1 MMTAVHD
8 VAATPDQVH
17 WGFFDAALPPVA
29 RVRSGDVVTMH
40 SVSGS
45 LADLPDGNFT
55 ILPDHRAVLGAVTP
69 KLGPHILT
77 GPVAVEGAEPGD
89 MLEVRIEA
97 VELRQDWGFNLM
109 LPLRGTLPQ
118 DFPFARRVH
127 LRLDAARM
135 TAALPWGTE
144 LALQPFFGV
153 MGVAPPPAYG
163 PISSVEPREHGG
175 NIDNKELGAG
185 SVLYLPVWA
194 EGGLFSV
201 GDGHAV
207 QGDGEVNLTAIET
220 ALTGRFRLILHK
232 RARLAFPRAATST
245 HFIAMGLDPDLDDAA
260 AQALREMIRWIGELS
275 GLSPEDAY
283 MLCSLACDLRITQ
296 LVDGN
301 KGVHAMLRKALLP
314 GHKSY
319 PV

>member
-1 MMTAVHD
+1 
-8 VAATPDQVH
+8 
-17 WGFFDAALPPVA
+17 
-29 RVRSGDVVTMH
+29 
-40 SVSGS
+40 
-45 LADLPDGNFT
+45 
-55 ILPDHRAVLGAVTP
+55 
-69 KLGPHILT
+69 
-77 GPVAVEGAEPGD
+77 
-89 MLEVRIEA
+89 

>member
-1 MMTAVHD
+1 MTAVHD